1 MFSKLLTP
9 TILTSFLLTNCIA
22 SNDDLT
28 YKVIDTNQMSFFS
41 DKTYIDAP
49 IKGQKYFGQDASYL
63 GYQALYKDNKNGTIS
78 DIQTGL
84 MWQKSFTQKMT
95 WNEAV
100 KYANESNLGG
110 YNDWRIPTIK
120 ELYSLIDFSGK
131 TGTARNK
138 DITVPSDAKPYI
150 NTNYFNFEYSKDR
163 RYIDAQYWT
172 KTKYVSTTMNGN
184 ETFFGV
190 NFADGRIK
198 GYPIH
203 GMNNHG
209 GKYYLRL
216 VRGNNKYG
224 INSFE
229 DRNNGLIK
237 DNATGLTWTKEDFG
251 PVNWSK
257 AITYCEDLEIG
268 GVDNFRLPNVKELQS
283 IIDYTKSPDT
293 SNSASINEM
302 FSSTKILNERG
313 QDDYGFYWS
322 STTHLDGKQLGST
335 AAYISFGRTLGYMQN
350 RMFNTKTLLDVHGAG
365 AQRSDPKS
373 GNASK
378 YKGGRGPQGDIIR
391 IDNYVRCV
399 SDNST
404 KINTNRKVVQ
414 DLLGKTS
421 DSKGLNEFTTQRIH
435 RAIIT
440 FDKNKDNKISFDEAP
455 NKMKR
460 NFNRHDLN
468 GDGFID
474 KNEVY
479 TLPKPKR

>member
-9 TILTSFLLTNCIA
+9 AILASFLLSNSIA
-22 SNDDLT
+22 STDTLT

-41 DKTYIDAP
+41 DKTYISTP
-49 IKGQKYFGQDASYL
+49 NKGDKYFGQDASYL
-63 GYQALYKDNKNGTIS
+63 GYQAIYQDNKNGTIS

-84 MWQKSFTQKMT
+84 MWQKSFTEKMT

-100 KYANESNLGG
+100 KFANESSLGG
-110 YNDWRIPTIK
+110 FSDWRIPTIK

-138 DITVPSDAKPYI
+138 DTTVPSDAKPYI
-150 NTNYFNFEYSKDR
+150 NTKYFDFEYSKDR

-203 GMNNHG
+203 GINNHG

-216 VRGNNKYG
+216 VRGNTKYG

-229 DRNNGLIK
+229 DKNNALVK
-237 DNATGLTWTKEDFG
+237 DNATGLTWTKDDFG
-251 PVNWSK
+251 PFNWNEALS
-257 AITYCEDLEIG
+257 YCENLKIG
-268 GVDNFRLPNVKELQS
+268 DDDNFRLPNVKELQS

-293 SNSASINEM
+293 SNSASINEL
-302 FSSTKILNERG
+302 FNSTKIVNEKS

-335 AAYISFGRTLGYMQN
+335 AAYISFGRTLGYMKN
-350 RMFNTKTLLDVHGAG
+350 RMFGTKQLLDVHGAG

-373 GNASK
+373 GDASV
-378 YKGGRGPQGDIIR
+378 YKGGRGPQGDVIR

-404 KINTNRKVVQ
+404 KLNTNRKVVQ
-414 DLLGKTS
+414 HLLGKTS
-421 DSKGLNEFTTQRIH
+421 DSKGLNDFNIQRTH
-435 RAIIT
+435 RAIMM
-440 FDKNKDNKISFDEAP
+440 FDKNSDDKISFDEAP

-474 KNEVY
+474 SDEVH
-479 TLPKPKR
+479 TLPKPRR